1 MTNDKQRT
9 NMKTKATLAVVF
21 LALVAGLTPSA
32 HAAEP
37 KTLVIIDSGFNTQL
51 PFFAGKVIDEACFI
65 EFGKCPNGQAS
76 MTGPGAATLAAT
88 DAAKDRTFSHGTQM
102 ASVAHAVNPSG
113 KFVLIRVVGRSDK
126 GFANTY
132 TTKAVQ
138 LALDWVSANAA
149 RLNVGAVSI
158 SMGRAYK
165 EAACPIETPLQSRI
179 VELKASNIGVFTA
192 AGNRSNQTKVDY
204 PACIPEAITVGATDT
219 RYVLRNITG
228 WIYPIMP
235 NSNGGADL
243 DLYALGRYNTTMLDG
258 SNTLVLGTSAATAAV
273 ASKWTQFLS
282 EGGTY
287 DSLWATIQS
296 KLEKAYRSPTDVVQ
310 KQYNLI

>member
-1 MTNDKQRT
+1 
-9 NMKTKATLAVVF
+9 MKTKLTLAGIF
-21 LALVAGLTPSA
+21 LALVAGVTPSA

-51 PFFAGKVIDEACFI
+51 PFLAGKVVDEACFI
-65 EFGKCPNGQAS
+65 EYGKCPNGQAS

-88 DAAKDRTFSHGTQM
+88 DAAKDKTFNHGTQM
-102 ASVAHAVNPSG
+102 ASVANAVNPST
-113 KFVLIRVVGRSDK
+113 KFVLVRIIGKSDK

-138 LALDWVSANAA
+138 LALDWVSANSA
-149 RLNVGAVSI
+149 RLNVGGVSI
-158 SMGRAYK
+158 SMGRGYA
-165 EAACPIETPLQSRI
+165 EAGCPIELPLQSRI
-179 VELKASNIGVFTA
+179 VELKAKNIGVFTA

-219 RYVLRNITG
+219 RYTLKSITG

-243 DLYALGRYNTTMLDG
+243 DLYALGRHNTTMLNG
-258 SNTLVLGTSAATAAV
+258 TNTLVLGTSAATAAV

-287 DSLWATIQS
+287 DSLWLTIQS
-296 KLEKAYRSPTDVVQ
+296 KLDKAYRSPTDVVQ

>member
-1 MTNDKQRT
+1 
-9 NMKTKATLAVVF
+9 MKTKVILAIA
-21 LALVAGLTPSA
+21 LAASAIVAPA

-51 PFFAGKVIDEACFI
+51 PFLAGKVVDEACFI
-65 EFGKCPNGQAS
+65 QYGKCPNGQAS
-76 MTGPGAATLAAT
+76 MTGPGAATLAPT
-88 DAAKDRTFSHGTQM
+88 DAAKDKTFNHGTQM
-102 ASVAHAVNPSG
+102 ASVANAVNPST
-113 KFVLIRVVGRSDK
+113 KFVLIRIVGKSDK
-126 GFANTY
+126 GYANTY

-192 AGNRSNQTKVDY
+192 SGNRSNQTKVDY
-204 PACIPEAITVGATDT
+204 PACIPEAITVGATDN
-219 RYVLRNITG
+219 RYTLRSITG

-287 DSLWATIQS
+287 DSLWLTIQS
-296 KLEKAYRSPTDVVQ
+296 KLVKAYLTSTIIVE

>member
-1 MTNDKQRT
+1 
-9 NMKTKATLAVVF
+9 
-21 LALVAGLTPSA
+21 
-32 HAAEP
+32 
-37 KTLVIIDSGFNTQL
+37 LVIIDSGVNSQL
-51 PFFAGKVIDEACFI
+51 DWVKNALVDEACFI
-65 EFGKCPNGQAS
+65 EFGKCPNGQQS

-88 DAAKDRTFSHGTQM
+88 DAAKDRTFNHGTQM
-102 ASVAHAVNPSG
+102 ASVAVAVNPG
-113 KFVLIRVVGRSDK
+113 VKIAAVRVVGMSDK

-132 TTKAVQ
+132 RTNSLAP
-138 LALDWVSANAA
+138 ALDWVIANAA

-158 SMGRAYK
+158 SLGRSYS
-165 EAACPIETPLQSRI
+165 EATCPVEAPLQSQI
-179 VELKASNIGVFTA
+179 IALKQNNIGVFIA
-192 AGNRSNQTKVDY
+192 AGNGSKPTKVDY
-204 PACIPEAITVGATDT
+204 PACIPEAITVGSTDT
-219 RYVLRNITG
+219 RYTLRTITG

-243 DLYALGRYNTTMLDG
+243 DLYALGRYNTTMLNG
-258 SNTLVLGTSAATAAV
+258 ANTLVLGTSAATAAV

-296 KLEKAYRSPTDVVQ
+296 KLDKAYRSPTDVVQ

>member
-1 MTNDKQRT
+1 
-9 NMKTKATLAVVF
+9 MKTKLIIAAI
-21 LALVAGLTPSA
+21 AIGVAGITPA
-32 HAAEP
+32 ATAAEP
-37 KTLVIIDSGFNTQL
+37 KSLVIIDSGFNTQL
-51 PFFAGKVIDEACFI
+51 PFLAGKVIDEACFI
-65 EFGKCPNGQAS
+65 EYGKCPNGQAS
-76 MTGPGAATLAAT
+76 MTGPGSATLAAT
-88 DAAKDRTFSHGTQM
+88 DAAKDKTFNHGTQM
-102 ASVAHAVNPSG
+102 ASVANTVNPSTR
-113 KFVLIRVVGRSDK
+113 FVLIRIVGKSDK

-132 TTKAVQ
+132 TTRALQ
-138 LALDWVSANAA
+138 SALDWVSANAA

-165 EAACPIETPLQSRI
+165 EAACPIETPLQARI
-179 VELKASNIGVFTA
+179 VELKASHIGVFTA

-219 RYVLRNITG
+219 RYTLKTIAG

-243 DLYALGRYNTTMLDG
+243 DLYALGRYTVTMLDG
-258 SNTLVLGTSAATAAV
+258 SSTIVLGTSAATAAV
-273 ASKWTQFLS
+273 ASKWTQSLS

-287 DSLWATIQS
+287 DSLWSTIQS
-296 KLEKAYRSPTDVVQ
+296 KLDKAYRSVTDVVQ

>member
-1 MTNDKQRT
+1 
-9 NMKTKATLAVVF
+9 MKTKLAITGII
-21 LALVAGLTPSA
+21 LALAAGLTPA
-32 HAAEP
+32 AQAAEP

-51 PFFAGKVIDEACFI
+51 PFLAGKVVDEACFI
-65 EFGKCPNGQAS
+65 EYGKCPNGQAS
-76 MTGPGAATLAAT
+76 MTGPGAATLTAT
-88 DAAKDRTFSHGTQM
+88 DGAKDKSFNHGTQM
-102 ASVAHAVNPSG
+102 ASVANAVNPST
-113 KFVLIRVVGRSDK
+113 KFVLVRIIGKSDK

-138 LALDWVSANAA
+138 LALNWVSDNAA

-158 SMGRAYK
+158 SMGRAYT
-165 EAACPIETPLQSRI
+165 EAGCPIELPLQSRI
-179 VELKASNIGVFTA
+179 VELKAKNIGVFTA

-219 RYVLRNITG
+219 RYTLRNIAG
-228 WIYPIMP
+228 WVYPIMP

-258 SNTLVLGTSAATAAV
+258 TNTLVLGTSAATAAV

-287 DSLWATIQS
+287 DSLWLTIQS
-296 KLEKAYRSPTDVVQ
+296 KLDKAYRSVTDVVQ

>member
-1 MTNDKQRT
+1 
-9 NMKTKATLAVVF
+9 MKTKLIIAAI
-21 LALVAGLTPSA
+21 AIGVAGITPVA
-32 HAAEP
+32 TAAEP
-37 KTLVIIDSGFNTQL
+37 KSLVIIDSGFNTQL
-51 PFFAGKVIDEACFI
+51 PFLAGKVIDEACFI

-76 MTGPGAATLAAT
+76 MTGPGSATLAAT
-88 DAAKDRTFSHGTQM
+88 DAAKDRTFNHGTQM
-102 ASVAHAVNPSG
+102 ASVASAVNPSTR
-113 KFVLIRVVGRSDK
+113 FVLIRIVGKSDK

-132 TTKAVQ
+132 TTRALQ
-138 LALDWVSANAA
+138 SALDWVSDNAA

-165 EAACPIETPLQSRI
+165 EAACPIETPLQARI
-179 VELKASNIGVFTA
+179 VELKASHIGVFTA

-219 RYVLRNITG
+219 RYTLKAVTG

-243 DLYALGRYNTTMLDG
+243 DLYALGRHTVIGLDG
-258 SNTLVLGTSAATAAV
+258 SSTIVLGTSAATAAV
-273 ASKWTQFLS
+273 ASKWTQSLS

-287 DSLWATIQS
+287 DSLWSTIQS
-296 KLEKAYRSPTDVVQ
+296 KLDKAYRSVTDVVQ

>member
-1 MTNDKQRT
+1 
-9 NMKTKATLAVVF
+9 MKTKLTIIGIF
-21 LALVAGLTPSA
+21 LALVAGTTPA
-32 HAAEP
+32 ANAAEQ

-51 PFFAGKVIDEACFI
+51 PFLAGKVVDEACFI

-88 DAAKDRTFSHGTQM
+88 DGAKDKTFNHGTQM
-102 ASVAHAVNPSG
+102 ASIANAVNPST
-113 KFVLIRVVGRSDK
+113 KFVLIRVIGKSDK

-149 RLNVGAVSI
+149 RLNAGAVSI
-158 SMGRAYK
+158 SMGRAYT
-165 EAACPIETPLQSRI
+165 EAGCPIELPLQSRI
-179 VELKASNIGVFTA
+179 VELKAMNIGVFTS

-219 RYVLRNITG
+219 RYTLRTITG

-258 SNTLVLGTSAATAAV
+258 TNTLVLGTSAATAAV

-296 KLEKAYRSPTDVVQ
+296 KLDKAYRSPTDVVQ

>member
-1 MTNDKQRT
+1 
-9 NMKTKATLAVVF
+9 MKTKLTLLAVV
-21 LALVAGLTPSA
+21 ALTVGLVSPV

-37 KTLVIIDSGFNTQL
+37 KTLVIIDSGFNTKL
-51 PFFAGKVIDEACFI
+51 PFLAGKVVDEACFI
-65 EFGKCPNGQAS
+65 EYGKCPNGQAS

-88 DAAKDRTFSHGTQM
+88 DGAADKSFNHGTQM
-102 ASVAHAVNPSG
+102 ASIANAVNPST
-113 KFVLIRVVGRSDK
+113 KFVLVRIIGKSDK

-149 RLNVGAVSI
+149 RLNVGGVSI
-158 SMGRAYK
+158 SMGRAYT
-165 EAACPIETPLQSRI
+165 EAGCPIELPLQSRI
-179 VELKASNIGVFTA
+179 VELKAKNIGVFTA

-219 RYVLRNITG
+219 RYTLRNING
-228 WIYPIMP
+228 WVYPIMP

-258 SNTLVLGTSAATAAV
+258 TNTLVLGTSAATAAV

-287 DSLWATIQS
+287 DSLWLTIQS
-296 KLEKAYRSPTDVVQ
+296 KLDKAYRSVTDVVQ

>member
-1 MTNDKQRT
+1 
-9 NMKTKATLAVVF
+9 MKIKLIIIAVAV
-21 LALVAGLTPSA
+21 GLTGVVPAAS
-32 HAAEP
+32 AAEP
-37 KTLVIIDSGFNTQL
+37 KSMVIIDTGFNTQL
-51 PFFAGKVIDEACFI
+51 PFFSGKVLDEACFI
-65 EFGKCPNGQAS
+65 EYGKCPNGQAS

-88 DAAKDRTFSHGTQM
+88 DGAKDKSLNHGTQM
-102 ASVAHAVNPSG
+102 ASVANAVNPSI
-113 KFVLIRVVGRSDK
+113 KFVLVRIVGKSDK

-158 SMGRAYK
+158 SMGRAYS

-179 VELKASNIGVFTA
+179 VQLKASNIGVFTA

-219 RYVLRNITG
+219 RYTLRNITG
-228 WIYPIMP
+228 WVYPIMP

-243 DLYALGRYNTTMLDG
+243 DLYALGRYNTIMLDG

-287 DSLWATIQS
+287 DSLWLTIQS
-296 KLEKAYRSPTDVVQ
+296 KLDKAYRSVTDVVQ

>member
-1 MTNDKQRT
+1 
-9 NMKTKATLAVVF
+9 MKIKLIIAAIAVGFIAGVTPVATAT
-21 LALVAGLTPSA
+21 ASQS
-32 HAAEP
+32 

-51 PFFAGKVIDEACFI
+51 PFLAGKVIDEACFI
-65 EFGKCPNGQAS
+65 EHGKCPNGQAS

-88 DAAKDRTFSHGTQM
+88 DAAKDKTFSHGTQM
-102 ASVAHAVNPSG
+102 ASVADAVNPSV
-113 KFVLIRVVGRSDK
+113 KFVLIRIVGKSDK

-235 NSNGGADL
+235 NSNGGTDL

-296 KLEKAYRSPTDVVQ
+296 KLDKAYRSATDVVQ

>member
-1 MTNDKQRT
+1 
-9 NMKTKATLAVVF
+9 MKTKVILAVA
-21 LALVAGLTPSA
+21 LAASAITAPA

-51 PFFAGKVIDEACFI
+51 PFLAGKVVDEACFI

-76 MTGPGAATLAAT
+76 MTGPGAAALAAT
-88 DAAKDRTFSHGTQM
+88 DAAKDKTFSHGTQM
-102 ASVAHAVNPSG
+102 ASVANAVNPSS
-113 KFVLIRVVGRSDK
+113 KFVLIRIVGRSDK

-179 VELKASNIGVFTA
+179 IELKAKNVGVFTA

-243 DLYALGRYNTTMLDG
+243 DLYALGRYSTTMLDG
-258 SNTLVLGTSAATAAV
+258 TNTLVLGTSAATAAV

-287 DSLWATIQS
+287 DSLWLTIQS
-296 KLEKAYRSPTDVVQ
+296 KLDKAYRSATDVVQ

>member
-1 MTNDKQRT
+1 MRT
-9 NMKTKATLAVVF
+9 KLTLAVVF
-21 LALVAGLTPSA
+21 LALVAGVTPA
-32 HAAEP
+32 AQAAEQ

-51 PFFAGKVIDEACFI
+51 PFLAGKVVDEACFI
-65 EFGKCPNGQAS
+65 EYGKCPNGQAS

-88 DAAKDRTFSHGTQM
+88 DAVKDRTFSHGTQM
-102 ASVAHAVNPSG
+102 ASVAHAVNPSS

-132 TTKAVQ
+132 TTRVVQ

-192 AGNRSNQTKVDY
+192 AGNRSNQIKVDY

-243 DLYALGRYNTTMLDG
+243 DLYALGRYNTTTLDG
-258 SNTLVLGTSAATAAV
+258 SNTLVLGTSAATVAV

-296 KLEKAYRSPTDVVQ
+296 KLDKAYRSPTDVVQ